1 MLNQTGIPTKEQVK
15 SVFPEKSALIRPKAI
30 LECYEDI
37 PCNPCSTSC
46 PFDAID
52 IGPNINKQPK
62 LNVDLCTGCG
72 VCVPSC
78 PGLAIVIAQVKEDLV
93 IFKIPYEFLPKPVKN
108 EIWHGVNRSGE
119 IICEAKIE
127 NTVMNK
133 TTDHTAVVTVSV
145 PVQFLYDFV
154 TIRAK
159 HE

>member
-1 MLNQTGIPTKEQVK
+1 MLNQTGIPTKEQVE
-15 SVFPEKSALIRPKAI
+15 SVFPDKSALIRPKAI

-78 PGLAIVIAQVKEDLV
+78 PGLAIVIAQVKGDQA
-93 IFKIPYEFLPKPVKN
+93 IFKIPYEFLPQPVKN
-108 EIWHGVNRSGE
+108 ETWNGVNRSGE
-119 IICEAKIE
+119 VICDAKIE
-127 NTVMNK
+127 NIVINK
-133 TTDHTAVVTVSV
+133 TTDHTAVVTVIV
-145 PVQFLYDFV
+145 PAQFLYDFV